1 MTDQALLDALFFSA
15 ECHHGLVLEQ
25 RAVAAGLSPPQIRG
39 LVRAGRIERVTRRV
53 LRAPGSPRTDRQR
66 VLAGVMDAAPA
77 GYASGSTAVALWG
90 VTGYQLF
97 PTHVA
102 RERGTTG
109 RRSRLAV
116 LHELRDLPGH
126 HATVLDGIPVLRPER
141 AFLDVCRTEHPRR
154 AARTLDDLWRRRLL
168 SGESVAAMVEEL
180 GIQGRGGLRLA
191 RQLLDERGDD
201 YVPPAS
207 NLESRFAEIV
217 ARAGLPEMRRQV
229 DSGGDRWVGRV
240 DFRATDLPLIIEVQ
254 SETYHS
260 ALTDVRDDEVRMAA
274 LRAAG
279 YTVVEVT
286 DAQVWHQPDEVVA
299 RIRDVVRALTAARNL
314 DRNLAAGRGPDRM

>member
-1 MTDQALLDALFFSA
+1 MIDQAVLDALFSST
-15 ECHHGLVLEQ
+15 ERQHGLVLEE
-25 RAVAAGLSPPQIRG
+25 RLLAAGLSPPQIRG
-39 LVRAGRIERVTRRV
+39 LVRAGRIDRVTRRV

-66 VLAGVMDAAPA
+66 VLAAVLDAAPN
-77 GYASGSTAVALWG
+77 GYASGSTSSALWG
-90 VTGYQLF
+90 VKGYQLF
-97 PTHVA
+97 PADVA
-102 RERGTTG
+102 RERGVTG

-116 LHELRDLPGH
+116 LHELRDLPAH
-126 HATVLDGIPVLRPER
+126 HATVFDGIPILRPER
-141 AFLDVCRTEHPRR
+141 TFLEVCRTEHPRR

-168 SGESVAAMVEEL
+168 SGDSVAAMVDEL

-191 RQLLDERGDD
+191 RQLLEERGDD

-217 ARAGLPEMRRQV
+217 AGAGLPEMRRQV

-240 DFRATDLPLIIEVQ
+240 DFRGSDLPLIVEVQ
-254 SETYHS
+254 SETYHT
-260 ALTDVRDDEVRMAA
+260 ALTDVSDDEVRLAA

-279 YTVVEVT
+279 FTVVEVT

-299 RIRDVVRALTAARNL
+299 HIRAVVRALTATRHL
-314 DRNLAAGRGPDRM
+314 DGKLAAGRGAQTS